1 MPCLDERALTVGG
14 VHGRES
20 SQTRTDRPRFGQT
33 SPMPPMPKKTPP
45 KPKSGPNRNLLIAL
59 GAVAAIVAAIVIGVL
74 ALGGGGGAPST
85 PRPPRTSTGSH
96 RRGAELGS
104 PDATVTMIQFEDI
117 QCPVCKE
124 YTDGAQQDVVEQYV
138 KPGKVKL
145 RFVGLAFI
153 GPDSEKAL
161 RYTLAAGK
169 EGKLWQFSELLYA
182 NQGPE
187 NSGWVTDSLLE
198 SIATAL
204 GLDWDALKAEAASAS
219 VTQQQNAMTAEAQ
232 LRRSAVRRRSSSRSA
247 RTTPYQVNPQGF
259 SIEAFT
265 PIFEDALS
273 QP

>member
-1 MPCLDERALTVGG
+1 
-14 VHGRES
+14 
-20 SQTRTDRPRFGQT
+20 
-33 SPMPPMPKKTPP
+33 MPPMPKKTPP

-59 GAVAAIVAAIVIGVL
+59 GAGAAIVAAIVIGVL
-74 ALGGGGGAPST
+74 VLGGGGGDSVDASSAAYLDGIPQTRS
-85 PRPPRTSTGSH
+85 
-96 RRGAELGS
+96 ELGS
-104 PDATVTMIQFEDI
+104 PTAKVTMIQFEDL

-124 YTDGAQQDVVEQYV
+124 YTDNAQQDVVEQYV

-161 RYTLAAGK
+161 RYTLAAGR

-204 GLDWDALKAEAASAS
+204 GLDWDSLKAGAASAS
-219 VTQQQNAMTAEAQ
+219 VKQQQTAMTAEAQ
-232 LRRSAVRRRSSSRSA
+232 LRQVGGTPTFFIQVGKEA
-247 RTTPYQVNPQGF
+247 PYQVNPQGF
-259 SIEAFT
+259 SIEAFA